1 MDIWKSEME
10 SCCSMNIEALYKRL
24 LENKEKAGEAGFLLS
39 SGIAA
44 APHDEM
50 LFDSVTF
57 YVKTVE
63 DGKLELTAKVHYWHT
78 TDGPWDKVAVIGTFP
93 DVENCLEWLKNEEWD
108 PSNKSAD
115 ILTEKCES

>member
-1 MDIWKSEME
+1 MDIWKSEMT
-10 SCCSMNIEALYKRL
+10 SCCRMNIEALYKRL
-24 LENKEKAGEAGFLLS
+24 MENKEKTGQADFLLN

-63 DGKLELTAKVHYWHT
+63 NGILELTAKVHYWHT
-78 TDGPWDKVAVIGTFP
+78 TDGAWDKVAVIRTFP
-93 DVENCLEWLKNEEWD
+93 DVEKCLEWL
-108 PSNKSAD
+108 NKDEASKESVD
-115 ILTEKCES
+115 IIAEKCH

>member
-10 SCCSMNIEALYKRL
+10 SCCSMNIDALYKRL
-24 LENKEKAGEAGFLLS
+24 LENKEKAGETGFTLN

-63 DGKLELTAKVHYWHT
+63 NGSMELIGKVHY
-78 TDGPWDKVAVIGTFP
+78 
-93 DVENCLEWLKNEEWD
+93 
-108 PSNKSAD
+108 
-115 ILTEKCES
+115 

>member
-10 SCCSMNIEALYKRL
+10 SCCSMNINALYKRL
-24 LENKEKAGEAGFLLS
+24 LEKKDEAGEVGFTLN

-57 YVKTVE
+57 HVKTIE
-63 DGKLELTAKVHYWHT
+63 DGKLEMTAKVHYWHT
-78 TDGPWDKVAVIGTFP
+78 TDGALDKSAIIRSFK
-93 DVENCLEWLKNEEWD
+93 DVDECLEWLKNKEWA
-108 PSNKSAD
+108 SSHESAD
-115 ILTEKCES
+115 ILAEKCK